1 MDTFEEAVRESIR
14 QYFRGKKPE
23 KLYKESK
30 GRPKITKEFL
40 TNQEKE
46 LSGSI
51 TELDGYAD

>member
-1 MDTFEEAVRESIR
+1 MDTFEEAVREAMR

-30 GRPKITKEFL
+30 GRAKFTKEFFDR
-40 TNQEKE
+40 QEE
-46 LSGSI
+46 EHTGSK